1 MRAKS
6 ICNSRNAAFLPK
18 TPTGDRSIPPAKLQD
33 HHQCSDF
40 PQCRFAPTRKGKRK
54 SKEEEGEESEEED
67 EEEEQEQEQEVIVK
81 WH

>member
-1 MRAKS
+1 M
-6 ICNSRNAAFLPK
+6 FLPK

-40 PQCRFAPTRKGKRK
+40 PQWRFAPTRKGKKK
-54 SKEEEGEESEEED
+54 SAEEEGEDEED
-67 EEEEQEQEQEVIVK
+67 EQEQEQEQEVIVK